1 MRYLV
6 LMALAT
12 ALVRG
17 GCSPAKRPADEQ
29 DGESTDTDTD
39 SDSDTDTGPVECDL
53 GEYSGDFT
61 ISTQSDVAT
70 LAGYTSISGEL
81 WIHCPLCSDL
91 SELSCLTSVGE
102 DLNIQYNDALTDLD
116 GLGAL
121 TSVVGNLTIRSN
133 PIIANLDGLSGVTG
147 SLGVTL
153 WIEDNDAINNLDGLS
168 GITSVSDTMRI
179 RCNASLTN
187 LDGLSGV
194 TSAGFWFMIDSNS
207 TLPDCEVCD
216 LLDQL
221 TKFPDDIDVHDN
233 LDDTCTPV
241 PANCP

>member
-1 MRYLV
+1 MIDIKNLLLGLMLV
-6 LMALAT
+6 VVA
-12 ALVRG
+12 
-17 GCSPAKRPADEQ
+17 CSPAKRPVDEQ

-70 LAGYTSISGEL
+70 IAGYTSIWGEL
-81 WIHCPLCSDL
+81 WIHCPLCSDV

-102 DLNIQYNDALTDLD
+102 DLNIQYNDALADLD

-133 PIIANLDGLSGVTG
+133 PIIANLDGLSGLTG

-153 WIEDNDAINNLDGLS
+153 WIEDNDALNNLDGLN
-168 GITSVSDTMRI
+168 GITSVSDSIRI
-179 RCNASLTN
+179 RCNDVLTN
-187 LDGLSGV
+187 LDGLSGL
-194 TSAGFWFMIDSNS
+194 TSVNYWLMIDSNS

-216 LLDQL
+216 LLDHL
-221 TKFPDDIDVHDN
+221 TNSPNDIDVHDN
-233 LDDTCTPV
+233 LADSCTPV
-241 PANCP
+241 PASCP